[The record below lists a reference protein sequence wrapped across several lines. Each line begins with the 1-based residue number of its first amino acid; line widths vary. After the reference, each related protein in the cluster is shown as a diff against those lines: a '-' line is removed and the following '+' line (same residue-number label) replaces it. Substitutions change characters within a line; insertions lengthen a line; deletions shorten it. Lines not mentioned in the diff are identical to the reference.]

1 MIRFEKA
8 RHIFAELKG
17 HAPFTLFGA
26 LAGVAFMLLF
36 RMVDKVEPAVMFKI
50 FHPGHVILSAM
61 VTASLF
67 SLHEKKKN
75 YLLILIVGYV
85 GSIGVATLSDCV
97 VPYAGEKLFG
107 LDIPAHA
114 AMHDHDTAHEEGE
127 PTVADNH
134 IHTEDCEHE
143 EVAITE
149 HIHDENCEHDHK
161 EIVAVTEHVHDENC
175 EHEHAEIAAN
185 EHGHEGETAVACDLH
200 DHGKGLHLGF
210 IEEWYIVNP
219 AALLGVLIA
228 FIIPR
233 SKCPH
238 AAHVLI
244 STWATGSHILMNMQ
258 SEMTIGAISVIFFIL
273 FVAVLLPCCISDIVF
288 PLLFV
293 RSDLRMAGSCG
304 CHKIHSHGHE
314 AAKNGEN
321 GK

>member
-1 MIRFEKA
+1 MIRFEKL
-8 RHIFAELKG
+8 RHILAELKG

-114 AMHDHDTAHEEGE
+114 AMHDHGDAHEEGE
-127 PTVADNH
+127 LGPEGSAIADS
-134 IHTEDCEHE
+134 
-143 EVAITE
+143 
-149 HIHDENCEHDHK
+149 
-161 EIVAVTEHVHDENC
+161 HVHDENC
-175 EHEHAEIAAN
+175 EHEHTETAAAN
-185 EHGHEGETAVACDLH
+185 EHVHSADCEHEHDDVAANEHDHEGETAVACDLH

-219 AALLGVLIA
+219 AALLGILIA

-258 SEMTIGAISVIFFIL
+258 SEMTIGAVSVIFFIL

-314 AAKNGEN
+314 PAKNGED